1 MTEFEI
7 LNQLIKD
14 AAKILPINENGKVS
28 VTLNEPQTQ
37 DSSVVIVGIP
47 PDAVIIKVDVF
58 HSLDAIFFGSKGE
71 CKRADYVIV
80 ADNNGKKRLLYIE
93 MKKTKDSLKEVIQ
106 QLTGARCF
114 LRYCQ
119 EIGKSF
125 WDDKNFLN
133 DYQHRFVS
141 IGHTSI
147 PKRKTRVLRRS
158 AKHDTPENV
167 MKIDW
172 PHRLQFNRLVGA

>member
-1 MTEFEI
+1 
-7 LNQLIKD
+7 
-14 AAKILPINENGKVS
+14 
-28 VTLNEPQTQ
+28 
-37 DSSVVIVGIP
+37 
-47 PDAVIIKVDVF
+47 
-58 HSLDAIFFGSKGE
+58 
-71 CKRADYVIV
+71 
-80 ADNNGKKRLLYIE
+80 

-106 QLTGARCF
+106 QLAGARCF

-119 EIGKSF
+119 EIGKFF

-147 PKRKTRVLRRS
+147 PKRKTRVLRRL

>member
-47 PDAVIIKVDVF
+47 PDAMIIKVDVF
-58 HSLDAIFFGSKGE
+58 QSPDAIFFGSKGE

-80 ADNNGKKRLLYIE
+80 ADSNGKKRILYIE

-106 QLTGARCF
+106 QLTGSRCF

-125 WDDKNFLN
+125 WDDKISLTEP
-133 DYQHRFVS
+133 QE
-141 IGHTSI
+141 
-147 PKRKTRVLRRS
+147 L
-158 AKHDTPENV
+158 
-167 MKIDW
+167 
-172 PHRLQFNRLVGA
+172 